1 MSETTQGKYPVGT
14 GDNSQQEG
22 KSASTDNNN
31 LGASNS
37 DFQDASASRGGTT
50 DMDHR
55 SHRGATG
62 ETHNNSAGSGMASKT
77 SVTGSDFDGQVVD
90 Q

>member
-14 GDNSQQEG
+14 GDENQQNSNST
-22 KSASTDNNN
+22 SADNKKQ
-31 LGASNS
+31 GASNS

-62 ETHNNSAGSGMASKT
+62 ETNNNSAGTGSSTKT